1 MIFGRQAEK
10 GLGGFFLE
18 ACMGFALNARLIDFG
33 EHSRQQLFGRSRA
46 DAGSLQNFSALPGD
60 LPTPLLDIRSD
71 ELQIHSSAP
80 CSAV

>member
-1 MIFGRQAEK
+1 
-10 GLGGFFLE
+10 
-18 ACMGFALNARLIDFG
+18 MGFALNARLIDFG